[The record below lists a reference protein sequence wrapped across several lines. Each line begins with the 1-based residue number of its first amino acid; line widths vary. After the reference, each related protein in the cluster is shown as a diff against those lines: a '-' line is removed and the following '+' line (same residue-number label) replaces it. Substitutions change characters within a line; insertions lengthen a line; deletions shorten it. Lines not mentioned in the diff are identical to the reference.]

1 MLGEQLLARRT
12 QIPLS
17 LAYAM
22 TIHRAQGMQLDC
34 IDLST
39 AGIFEAGQAYVGL
52 SRATT
57 LAGVHLTDFDP
68 RKVRAHPAA
77 LRFYSA

>member
-1 MLGEQLLARRT
+1 
-12 QIPLS
+12 
-17 LAYAM
+17 
-22 TIHRAQGMQLDC
+22 MQLDC